1 MSKYPTGVENHGGSL
16 RLWFMYQGE
25 RVRESLGVPDTP
37 KNRKIAGE
45 LRTSICYAIRTGT
58 FDYTAQFPNSPRAQV
73 NDDRKLKT
81 TVSELAYKWLALKQT
96 VLAKNTHM
104 RYTSYVKMCLR
115 ILDDEMPISAL
126 THEDLMSL
134 RHELLTGYQLI
145 GKTLERSH
153 KKGRTV
159 RTVNGYMAVMI
170 EMLKFAERNGY
181 TNGSVISDIRPLRK
195 SKSEPD
201 PLTKEEF
208 MRLLEATNHQQIRN
222 IWVLAVSTGMRHGE
236 ICALAWED
244 VDTVNWTI
252 KVNRNLAI
260 SDHFS
265 PPKTESGIRTINLT
279 QPAIEALKIQMQFTR
294 MKEQHEIVVHLRE
307 YGKQRTDSCTFV
319 FNPNVSARYPSKSIC
334 YIPGSIAASWNHL
347 LKRAGIRHRKAYES
361 RHTFAC
367 WALSAGANPSFIANQ
382 MGHTNAQMVFNVY
395 GKWMSEQN
403 GDQVA
408 LLNTNFDFNAPQMP
422 HNKVAGI

>member
-115 ILDDEMPISAL
+115 ILDDEKPISAL

-307 YGKQRTDSCTFV
+307 YGKQRTDFV
-319 FNPNVSARYPSKSIC
+319 PLYSIRMSRRVTH
-334 YIPGSIAASWNHL
+334 P
-347 LKRAGIRHRKAYES
+347 KA
-361 RHTFAC
+361 FA
-367 WALSAGANPSFIANQ
+367 IYQ
-382 MGHTNAQMVFNVY
+382 
-395 GKWMSEQN
+395 
-403 GDQVA
+403 DR
-408 LLNTNFDFNAPQMP
+408 
-422 HNKVAGI
+422 

>member
-16 RLWFMYQGE
+16 RVWFMYQGE

-45 LRTSICYAIRTGT
+45 LRTSICYAIRTGN
-58 FDYTAQFPNSPRAQV
+58 FDYSAQFPNSPRAQEN
-73 NDDRKLKT
+73 NDYKRKT
-81 TVSELAYKWLALKQT
+81 SVSELAYKWLGLKQT

-104 RYTSYVKMCLR
+104 RYTSYIRMCLR
-115 ILDDEMPISAL
+115 ILDEEKPIWAL
-126 THEDLMSL
+126 THEDMMSL

-159 RTVNGYMAVMI
+159 RTVNGYMAVMR

-181 TNGSVISDIRPLRK
+181 TNGSPVSDIKPLRK

-208 MRLLEATNHQQIRN
+208 IRLLEATTHHQIRN
-222 IWVLAVSTGMRHGE
+222 LWVLAVSTGMRHGE

-244 VDTVNWTI
+244 VDTVNWTV

-265 PPKTESGIRTINLT
+265 PPKTDSGIRTIQLT
-279 QPAIEALKIQMQFTR
+279 RPAIDAMRHQMQFTR
-294 MKEQHEIVVHLRE
+294 MQEQHQVIVHLRE
-307 YGKQRTDSCTFV
+307 YGKQRIDSCTFV
-319 FNPNVSARYPSKSIC
+319 FNPNVSGRYPTKSIC
-334 YIPGSIAASWNHL
+334 YIPGSIAASWNNL
-347 LKRAGIRHRKAYES
+347 LRRAGIRHRKAYES

-367 WALSAGANPSFIANQ
+367 WALSAGANPSFIASQ

-403 GDQVA
+403 SDQVA
-408 LLNTNFDFNAPQMP
+408 ILNSNFDFNVPSMP

>member
-73 NDDRKLKT
+73 NDDRKLKAS
-81 TVSELAYKWLALKQT
+81 VSELAYKWLALKQT

-159 RTVNGYMAVMI
+159 RTVNGYMAVML

-195 SKSEPD
+195 SKSDPD

-208 MRLLEATNHQQIRN
+208 LRLLEVTNHQQTRN
-222 IWVLAVSTGMRHGE
+222 LWVLAVSTGMRHGE

-252 KVNRNLAI
+252 KVSRNLAI

-265 PPKTESGIRTINLT
+265 PPKTESGVRTINLT
-279 QPAIEALKIQMQFTR
+279 QPAIEALKSQMQFTR
-294 MKEQHEIVVHLRE
+294 MKEQLEIVVHLRE
-307 YGKQRTDSCTFV
+307 YGKQRTDICTFV
-319 FNPNVSARYPSKSIC
+319 FNPNVSGRYPSKSIC
-334 YIPGSIAASWNHL
+334 YIPGSIASSWNHL

>member
-37 KNRKIAGE
+37 KNRKVAGE

-58 FDYTAQFPNSPRAQV
+58 FDYTAQFHNSPRAQV
-73 NDDRKLKT
+73 NDDRKLKAS
-81 TVSELAYKWLALKQT
+81 VSELAYKWLALKQT

-104 RYTSYVKMCLR
+104 RYTSYMKMCLR
-115 ILDDEMPISAL
+115 ILDDEMPISSL

-159 RTVNGYMAVMI
+159 RTVNGYMAVML

-208 MRLLEATNHQQIRN
+208 VRLLEVTNHQQSRN
-222 IWVLAVSTGMRHGE
+222 LWVLAVSTGMRHGE

-252 KVNRNLAI
+252 KVSRNLAI

-265 PPKTESGIRTINLT
+265 PPKTESGVRTINLT
-279 QPAIEALKIQMQFTR
+279 QPAIEALKSQMQFTR

-307 YGKQRTDSCTFV
+307 YGKQRTDLCTFV
-319 FNPNVSARYPSKSIC
+319 FNPNVSGRYPSKSIC
-334 YIPGSIAASWNHL
+334 YIPGSIASSWNHL

-403 GDQVA
+403 GDQIA